1 MARFAQGIGAVR
13 GLECVPMTC
22 AVADD
27 LAHWRAEIP
36 GTVVAAAAA
45 LSGPTTPPGAR
56 VQLLNP
62 PGSAVGPGQV
72 CTWGKAA
79 AHHVDVHGFHWDWAG
94 TSSKPIPCD
103 WTGPT

>member
-1 MARFAQGIGAVR
+1 MATCAQWIGAVR

-22 AVADD
+22 TVADD
-27 LAHWRAEIP
+27 LAHWRAAIP

-62 PGSAVGPGQV
+62 PGSKVGPGQV
-72 CTWGKAA
+72 CTWGKVT
-79 AHHVDVHGFHWDWAG
+79 AHYVDVHGFHWD
-94 TSSKPIPCD
+94 
-103 WTGPT
+103 